1 MNAQGN
7 DGHAGARTFRV
18 HTVAS
23 DAIATTRAMP
33 GQYFATHLDSLAP
46 QGLPAFIHRLV
57 RRSSTPAVDDAGSAI
72 QYPADAAV
80 VDFACGGIQHFR
92 RIALGKAH
100 AEMYFAARRT
110 RGVDRGQ
117 ADAMPFEY
125 MQQLAQ

>member
-1 MNAQGN
+1 MNAHG
-7 DGHAGARTFRV
+7 DDSGAGARAFVVRAAT
-18 HTVAS
+18 S
-23 DAIATTRAMP
+23 DAIAATRAMP
-33 GQYFATHLDSLAP
+33 GQYFAIHLDSLAP

-80 VDFACGGIQHFR
+80 VDFARGGFQHFR

-100 AEMYFAARRT
+100 AEMHFAAGCT